1 MMKYILAP
9 IFALVLLFP
18 SLALG
23 EEVAWDDVVERDG
36 LYYKKFTDVPFT
48 GEVTG
53 QEQGSFKDGKK
64 DGPWVAYWSNGQL
77 RSEGDFKDGER
88 DGPWVYY
95 HENGQLREKGDFKD
109 GIQEGPWVYYHENG
123 QLWEKGDFKDGFQEG
138 PWVVY
143 NKDGTKNDEES
154 GTYRNGEKVSDY

>member
-1 MMKYILAP
+1 MSEGAKGP
-9 IFALVLLFP
+9 RSVLLFP

-23 EEVAWDDVVERDG
+23 DTVEWDDLVEREG
-36 LYYKKFTDVPFT
+36 LYYEKFTDIPFT

-53 QEQGSFKDGKK
+53 QRQGQFKDGLRE
-64 DGPWVAYWSNGQL
+64 GPWVSYHENGQL
-77 RSEGDFKDGER
+77 WMKGDHKNGEW

-95 HENGQLREKGDFKD
+95 WDNGQLRTESNYKD
-109 GIQEGPWVYYHENG
+109 GELDGPWVYYHENG

-154 GTYRNGEKVSDY
+154 GTYRNGEKVSD